1 MKQISK
7 KDMNFIH
14 EAIQASKQS
23 QMLMKHGCV
32 VSMNGKKIASGC
44 NSYRNK
50 FNQKSSSILFHKKQL
65 CSCHAEMNAL
75 YKALKTMSVQKR
87 PMVGHV

>member
-32 VSMNGKKIASGC
+32 VSMNGKKIASGANC
-44 NSYRNK
+44 YRNT
-50 FNQKSSSILFHKKQL
+50 FNSKTSILFHNRQI
-65 CSCHAEMNAL
+65 CSCHAEMDAL
-75 YKALKTMSVQKR
+75 YKALKKVCIQKHSI
-87 PMVGHV
+87 VGHV